1 MDTKDLIA
9 RAREVERGVTPGDWV
24 SVLGSGE
31 HQCTAIIA
39 EFEPPR
45 ASIFIADLLPD
56 WALSEMVVPE
66 DHVPN
71 LKFIEASHT
80 LVPALADAL
89 EQATAELAAL
99 REAARWV
106 KVGDR
111 LPTPEQSV
119 LMSNGNA
126 VETGCYFAGNWWQ
139 NGSKVRVTHWRPL
152 PTPPD
157 EEA

>member
-1 MDTKDLIA
+1 MGHILKDCPFCGH
-9 RAREVERGVTPGDWV
+9 EVEKYFNGD
-24 SVLGSGE
+24 
-31 HQCTAIIA
+31 
-39 EFEPPR
+39 R
-45 ASIFIADLLPD
+45 DMASCPDCCQDWDLKSWQQRP
-56 WALSEMVVPE
+56 
-66 DHVPN
+66 
-71 LKFIEASHT
+71 IE
-80 LVPALADAL
+80 DAL
-89 EQATAELAAL
+89 TAELAAL